1 LVLNQA
7 VSGIS
12 GKITITKSTANTGGN
27 SIYGN
32 EMLMGKSF
40 RVKSVTLGDIFEQNE
55 IDHINLFKIDAE
67 GAEYAILLKAEEKYL
82 KKIQADLDL

>member
-1 LVLNQA
+1 
-7 VSGIS
+7 
-12 GKITITKSTANTGGN
+12 
-27 SIYGN
+27 
-32 EMLMGKSF
+32 MLMGKSF